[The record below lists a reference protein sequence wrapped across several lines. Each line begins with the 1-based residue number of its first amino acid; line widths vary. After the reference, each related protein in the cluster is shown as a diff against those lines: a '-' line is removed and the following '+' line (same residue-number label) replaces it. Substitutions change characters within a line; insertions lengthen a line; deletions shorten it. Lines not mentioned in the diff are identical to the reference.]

1 MDIIFLIAV
10 IFLIICYI
18 NRKKLAVKFGR
29 KKAEIPDDLAIL
41 PEKKQLDVVEYKV
54 LAYNA
59 KDYVTT
65 QDLEN
70 MMELRLEQA
79 LAGLAK
85 QGVKYEVEFH
95 STGFVLVYLIK
106 YWC

>member
-1 MDIIFLIAV
+1 MDIVFIIALLFLAGCLVFRKEIA
-10 IFLIICYI
+10 
-18 NRKKLAVKFGR
+18 KLFSKHNNTA
-29 KKAEIPDDLAIL
+29 ATL
-41 PEKKQLDVVEYKV
+41 PSVEQLHPTVVAYKV

-59 KDYVTT
+59 RDYSSTKE
-65 QDLEN
+65 LEN

-85 QGVKYEVEFH
+85 QGTAYEVEFH

>member
-1 MDIIFLIAV
+1 MDIVFFVALLFLAGCLVFRKEIA
-10 IFLIICYI
+10 
-18 NRKKLAVKFGR
+18 KLFSKHNNTAT
-29 KKAEIPDDLAIL
+29 AL
-41 PEKKQLDVVEYKV
+41 PVSVEQLHPTVVAYKV

-59 KDYVTT
+59 RDYSSTKE
-65 QDLEN
+65 LEN

-85 QGVKYEVEFH
+85 QGTTYEVEFH